1 MSENGG
7 IYVPPS
13 LSPNTSLYFAIGNV
27 NFQIDTP
34 DGKEQL
40 HGTTQVLFQ
49 EKDPNWNKNSLKCF
63 KRNTPKNTE
72 NVYNIIYCA
81 KPKSRNETYVAYE
94 DLVNYDKVDQYKF
107 GDIAWTLSRTT
118 DSENSF
124 QLSLLI
130 VLQLQRLPNY
140 QSILQRQSYT
150 IVRRI
155 GQISIPL

>member
-40 HGTTQVLFQ
+40 HGTTQVVFQ
-49 EKDPNWNKNSLKCF
+49 EKIPNWNKNIERF

-81 KPKSRNETYVAYE
+81 EPKCRNETYLAYK
-94 DLVNYDKVDQYKF
+94 DLVNCDKVNQHKF
-107 GDIAWTLSRTT
+107 WDIA
-118 DSENSF
+118 
-124 QLSLLI
+124 
-130 VLQLQRLPNY
+130 
-140 QSILQRQSYT
+140 
-150 IVRRI
+150 
-155 GQISIPL
+155 